1 MGIKSSTTEAL
12 RKFYEKNDYTLLKK
26 SDTFTDLIMLAD
38 FWEDVSNQDADHF
51 SSRVLRRL
59 FVLNYAPNGM
69 WTYFVS
75 VYFMHNKD
83 ENGLLED
90 DAFYEFLNRITGF
103 IWTYAVIH
111 PGVNALRT
119 PVYAEM
125 VNIVNDLPVTFAD
138 FKFELSDIK
147 NIFSTFGFNNSRPIT
162 KSMLAWWTF
171 ENEKQELLSLETVF
185 EIEHIYARNRQD
197 KEKSLKNIRN
207 IEALGNKALLEK
219 RINIRAADYR
229 FIDKIKY
236 YQGFTNSRKQQKEGT
251 KNLELLNFAAA
262 KTDFTETDI
271 ENRTSRIL
279 SAYLAYLKKYALI
292 KS

>member
-1 MGIKSSTTEAL
+1 
-12 RKFYEKNDYTLLKK
+12 
-26 SDTFTDLIMLAD
+26 
-38 FWEDVSNQDADHF
+38 
-51 SSRVLRRL
+51 
-59 FVLNYAPNGM
+59 
-69 WTYFVS
+69 
-75 VYFMHNKD
+75 
-83 ENGLLED
+83 
-90 DAFYEFLNRITGF
+90 
-103 IWTYAVIH
+103 
-111 PGVNALRT
+111 
-119 PVYAEM
+119 
-125 VNIVNDLPVTFAD
+125 
-138 FKFELSDIK
+138 
-147 NIFSTFGFNNSRPIT
+147 
-162 KSMLAWWTF
+162 MLAWWTF

-197 KEKSLKNIRN
+197 KEKSLTNIRN

-236 YQGFTNSRKQQKEGT
+236 YQGFTNSRKQLKEGT